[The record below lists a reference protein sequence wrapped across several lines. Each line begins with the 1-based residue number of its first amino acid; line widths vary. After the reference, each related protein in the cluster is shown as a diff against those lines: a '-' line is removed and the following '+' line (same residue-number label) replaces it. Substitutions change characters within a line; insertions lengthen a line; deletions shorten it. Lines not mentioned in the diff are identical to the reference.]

1 MTLRPST
8 RPSAAPQGNA
18 LFELTAAW
26 NRVSIYQYQMTLSR
40 SQMSTNLGHIFTF
53 TFTFAVNKLL
63 AQVSF
68 FFDKAIRLERLKA
81 PSFKICI
88 RNKR

>member
-1 MTLRPST
+1 
-8 RPSAAPQGNA
+8 
-18 LFELTAAW
+18 
-26 NRVSIYQYQMTLSR
+26 MTLSR

-81 PSFKICI
+81 PSLKFVYGTKG
-88 RNKR
+88 KVLFLKELF